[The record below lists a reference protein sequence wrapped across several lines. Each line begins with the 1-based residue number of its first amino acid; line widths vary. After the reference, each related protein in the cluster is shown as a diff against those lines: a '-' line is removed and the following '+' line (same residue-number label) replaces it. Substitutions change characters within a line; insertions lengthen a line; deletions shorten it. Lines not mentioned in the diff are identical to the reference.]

1 MPETDARPLRSVLYM
16 PASNRRAIEKARGLD
31 CDAVVLDLEDA
42 VAPELK
48 EEARAAILA
57 ESAAGGFGHRRLI
70 ARVNALGTPWGAD
83 DIAALAGAKVEA
95 ILAPKVD
102 SPDDVAAL
110 SAAMDAAGYP
120 ADVALWVMIETPR
133 AVFALEPIAATAG
146 ATRLAGFVL
155 GLNDLAKDSGIAQ
168 APGRAAFQ
176 PVLTMAVLAARA
188 HGLVIL
194 DGVCNAIDDPARVEA
209 EAVQAQGG
217 GFDGKTLIHPSQVEP
232 VNRVFAPTAEQVAE
246 AEGIVAAFADPANA
260 GRGALRVAGKMVELL
275 HLAQARALLAR
286 AEAIAAR

>member
-70 ARVNALGTPWGAD
+70 ARVNALGTPWGTD
-83 DIAALAGAKVEA
+83 DITALAGAKVEA

-209 EAVQAQGG
+209 EAVQARDG

-232 VNRVFAPTAEQVAE
+232 VNRVFAPTPEQVAE